1 MPHLL
6 VREDSLDSIHILIL
20 ETLIVSMFQLALMQK
35 GINTLSLTYL
45 SKVTGLSIASIYRKM
60 LELLSM
66 GFVEKVNKGQ
76 YVVTA
81 RGALLL
87 SVAYL
92 TGAIKINEVAFKYAI
107 MKLKE
112 DWELEDFSDD
122 EVKEYISLLIKGLI
136 RLGRKIEDFCAS
148 NLSRTALV
156 LLPDNLRIG
165 TKSLD
170 QVIAETLNVP
180 LELVRKAER
189 VIAKALLELL
199 PVVTLND
206 GCKAALLIE
215 ESAGKPVVRPV
226 AIKCR
231 INGYALR
238 LNCPVLTSIMNK
250 GNLLKI
256 FHLYENK

>member
-1 MPHLL
+1 M
-6 VREDSLDSIHILIL
+6 
-20 ETLIVSMFQLALMQK
+20 
-35 GINTLSLTYL
+35 SLTYL